1 MSVIRLPCLSRAKV
15 LLCTL
20 ILLSCVGCMT
30 NKNMKLTD
38 SNTESQ
44 FFAVSKSLNNQ
55 WKANLSYLS
64 TDGGQS
70 PALELR
76 TTYSDPDSATPVKY
90 KERFSLGD
98 IVFVSPETQG
108 KTLLGA
114 NYDLRLTAAEL
125 ERTFSSSSPFSVGLS
140 FGVLLMDMDISFH
153 ELGQDNTQVMS
164 YSKLHPKAGVDLR
177 YALHSKLSIST
188 YAGRSYDL
196 DEASTFQYGLVLA
209 LSPVDWL
216 ELSARAYTF
225 RLDFDSDKS
234 SLDIHHNGT
243 ALGVKLNF

>member
-1 MSVIRLPCLSRAKV
+1 
-15 LLCTL
+15 
-20 ILLSCVGCMT
+20 
-30 NKNMKLTD
+30 MKLTD

-44 FFAVSKSLNNQ
+44 FFAVSKALNNQ

-64 TDGGQS
+64 TEGGQS

-76 TTYSDPDSATPVKY
+76 TTYSDPGDTIPVRH

-98 IVFVSPETQG
+98 IVFVSPAMG
-108 KTLLGA
+108 GSTLLGA
-114 NYDLRLTAAEL
+114 NYDLSLTVAEL
-125 ERTFSSSSPFSVGLS
+125 ERTFSGSSPFSVGLA
-140 FGVLLMDMDISFH
+140 FGILLMDMDISIH

-164 YSKLHPKAGVDLR
+164 YSKLHPKAGIDLR
-177 YALHSKLSIST
+177 YALHSKLSISA
-188 YAGRSYDL
+188 YAGRSYDM
-196 DEASTFQYGLVLA
+196 DEVSTFQYGLVLA

-225 RLDFDSDKS
+225 RSNFDSDES